1 MCNRQNAGASWAP
14 LMNTASLVKNGV
26 LAACAV
32 AFVGF
37 VYSHD
42 REQRA
47 SLARAEQ
54 RLAQAS
60 EAMDEARASIVSR
73 DVSARAAFVAPASA
87 ADPALADSVAARVM
101 KAQNERAK
109 AEGAIAA
116 DASQPSAEVLSARSD
131 AQRTLDGAVAR
142 GVLSRDDVLAIRR
155 TLAND
160 PAGRAAA
167 ARQIAVAVNDN
178 KLVPADARNVF
189 P

>member
-1 MCNRQNAGASWAP
+1 MS
-14 LMNTASLVKNGV
+14 TASLVKNGV

-32 AFVGF
+32 AFVAF
-37 VYSHD
+37 VCTRD

-60 EAMDEARASIVSR
+60 EAIDEARASLASHG
-73 DVSARAAFVAPASA
+73 SASPAAFVAPAPA
-87 ADPALADSVAARVM
+87 ADPALADSVAARVL

-116 DASQPSAEVLSARSD
+116 DAAQPSTEVLSARSD

-142 GVLSRDDVLAIRR
+142 GVLNRDDVLAIRR
-155 TLAND
+155 TLASD
-160 PAGRAAA
+160 PAGRAEA
-167 ARQIAVAVNDN
+167 ARQIAVALNTK
-178 KLVPADARNVF
+178 KLVPADVRLVF